1 MFHRY
6 FWRVNC
12 TCAAS
17 VQSSTIMELTNDVS
31 AERVHFHKEQK
42 ILNDIA
48 QEARDQASGFATLS
62 EEALFEKVEAILLE
76 KIKSGDS
83 QAYFQLGLLFFEQ
96 VSYI

>member
-1 MFHRY
+1 
-6 FWRVNC
+6 
-12 TCAAS
+12 
-17 VQSSTIMELTNDVS
+17 MELTNDIS

-42 ILNDIA
+42 ILKDIA

-96 VSYI
+96 VSYT